1 MDFNVVPEY
10 FEVVILFLPNN
21 RFITEDF
28 PTFETPSTTA
38 FTFPSGKTLFIFLI
52 TPFIPYLF
60 FALINAIF
68 SGTISSQQTYLLS
81 SRLFQQDVQIPVINL
96 FYLLELLICN
106 PSDNPEFPQ

>member
-1 MDFNVVPEY
+1 MSPGVSVIVIFVSGILLFIDFNVVPEY

-38 FTFPSGKTLFIFLI
+38 FTFPEGKTLFIFLI
-52 TPFIPYLF
+52 TPFI
-60 FALINAIF
+60 
-68 SGTISSQQTYLLS
+68 QQAYLLS
-81 SRLFQQDVQIPVINL
+81 SQLFQQDVQTPVINL
-96 FYLLELLICN
+96 FCLLELLTCN

>member
-38 FTFPSGKTLFIFLI
+38 FTFLSGKILFIFLI
-52 TPFIPYLF
+52 TPFIPYLL

-68 SGTISSQQTYLLS
+68 SGTISSSASLS
-81 SRLFQQDVQIPVINL
+81 FIQSAISVGCTNPGNKSVLFTRTIDL
-96 FYLLELLICN
+96 
-106 PSDNPEFPQ
+106 